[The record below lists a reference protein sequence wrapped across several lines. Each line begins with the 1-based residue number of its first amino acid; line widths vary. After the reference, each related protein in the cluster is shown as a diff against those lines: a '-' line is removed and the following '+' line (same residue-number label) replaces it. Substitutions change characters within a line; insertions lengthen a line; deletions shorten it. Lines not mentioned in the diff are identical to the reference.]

1 MDYDIIIVGF
11 GPAGISAG
19 LNASIRGKKVLII
32 GKKSKA
38 LEKSP
43 SIKNYLGF
51 NDIKGSDLYDNFTD
65 HIKNYPVEILDKKI
79 KAVYAMGEY
88 FSVDLGEKMLTSK
101 ACIIA
106 AGVDMG
112 KSIEGEDKFFAKGI
126 SYCATCDAS
135 LYKGKKVV
143 LVGMNDEAIE
153 EANFINKMASQ
164 TIFVNP
170 NKKDVKLDDG
180 IEIINKKTVKFIGK
194 LKAESLILED
204 GEELKADG
212 FFIIKNSSKP
222 ESLVPSIEIEDGHI
236 KVNYDM
242 STNIKGLFACGDI
255 TGRPYQINKAV
266 GQGQIAGLNAASFIS
281 KNK

>member
-1 MDYDIIIVGF
+1 MYYDIIIVGF

-32 GKKSKA
+32 GKKSKS

-51 NDIKGSDLYDNFTD
+51 NDIKGSDLYNNFID

-112 KSIEGEDKFFAKGI
+112 KSVEGEDKFFAKGI

-143 LVGMNDEAIE
+143 LLGMNDEAIE

-170 NKKDVKLDDG
+170 SKKDVKLDDG
-180 IEIINKKTVKFIGK
+180 IEIINKKAEKFTGN

-204 GEELKADG
+204 GQELKADG

-242 STNIKGLFACGDI
+242 TTNIKGLFACGDI

>member
-1 MDYDIIIVGF
+1 MDYDVIIVGF

-51 NDIKGSDLYDNFTD
+51 NDIKGSDLYKNFTD

-112 KSIEGEDKFFAKGI
+112 KSVEGEDKFFAKGI

-170 NKKDVKLDDG
+170 NKKDVKLDEG
-180 IEIINKKTVKFIGK
+180 IEIINKKPEKFTGK

-204 GEELKADG
+204 GQELKADG

-255 TGRPYQINKAV
+255 TGRPYQINKAA

>member
-51 NDIKGSDLYDNFTD
+51 NDIKGSDLYKNFTD

-88 FSVDLGEKMLTSK
+88 FSVDLGDKMLRSK
-101 ACIIA
+101 SCIIA

-170 NKKDVKLDDG
+170 NKKDVKLDEG
-180 IEIINKKTVKFIGK
+180 IEIINKKPEKFTGK
-194 LKAESLILED
+194 LKAESLTLED
-204 GEELKADG
+204 GQELKADG

-255 TGRPYQINKAV
+255 TGRPYQINKAA

>member
-51 NDIKGSDLYDNFTD
+51 NDIKGSDLYKNFTD
-65 HIKNYPVEILDKKI
+65 HIKNYPIEILDKKI

-88 FSVDLGEKMLTSK
+88 FSVDLGDKMLRSK
-101 ACIIA
+101 SCIIA

-170 NKKDVKLDDG
+170 NKKDVKLDEG
-180 IEIINKKTVKFIGK
+180 IEIINKKPEKFTGK

-204 GEELKADG
+204 GQELKADG

-255 TGRPYQINKAV
+255 TGRPYQINKAA